1 MTTSIAVVHL
11 VRAANGPEPLR
22 RFMQSYV
29 AHPAGYEHELVLLCK
44 GFDRKVLPH
53 EMTEAIG
60 SVAHTTVHVPD
71 FGVDIDAYRAGVGRI
86 PNEYLCFLNSY
97 SRILADDWL
106 ARLMAVAQ
114 RPGVGLVGATG
125 SAESMSSAL
134 ESLGSRGIKTDLV
147 DALLLRRWRFARDF
161 PAFPNYAIRTN
172 GFVIRRDLFI
182 ELCPSRIGR
191 KRAAYRFESG
201 RWGLTR
207 LVQARGL
214 EVYVVGKNGAHPP
227 GDWAR
232 SGGFRQGRQSN
243 LLIAD
248 NQTDRFAD
256 ADPATREWLA
266 SLAWGDPSLAH
277 VDE

>member
-1 MTTSIAVVHL
+1 MTPDVAVVHL
-11 VRAANGPEPLR
+11 VRAANGPKPLR
-22 RFMQSYV
+22 RFLESYV
-29 AHPAGYEHELVLLCK
+29 AHAAGCPHDLVLLCK
-44 GFDRKVLPH
+44 GFERGALPD
-53 EMTEAIG
+53 EIIDAIG

-71 FGVDIDAYRAGVGRI
+71 TGVDIDAYRAGIDRI
-86 PNEYLCFLNSY
+86 PHAYLCFLNSY
-97 SRILADDWL
+97 SRVLADHWL
-106 ARLMAVAQ
+106 GKLMAVAR

-134 ESLGSRGIKTDLV
+134 EALGSRGIKANVV

-161 PAFPNYAIRTN
+161 PSFPNYAVRTN
-172 GFVIRRDLFI
+172 GFVIRRDLFV
-182 ELCPSRIGR
+182 ELCPPRIGR

-214 EVYVVGKNGAHPP
+214 EVFVVGKDGAYPP

-256 ADPATREWLA
+256 ADQATRERLA
-266 SLAWGDPSLAH
+266 SLAWGDPSLAQ